1 MYILCSS
8 FCCCCRFAEN
18 KNLNESASA
27 LVGSVIYVTWCF
39 FSTRTGL
46 GYTII
51 WVISLIWNM
60 STVKQ
65 SYETCRI
72 PLDWRYLQSDIFKQH
87 SGGVWVSD
95 SCCSRYSIV
104 ELSQYHTQMNAMRN
118 YKLCLSEKYV
128 VLFIARPIQFDML
141 NNSTYQLAV
150 RWCLNK
156 LFLSVHSEK
165 CTPHTHT
172 HCWFIGN
179 ANDFPFDLLNE
190 IADASQ
196 HKCNARRSH
205 WIDFQT
211 VEHDASIFWARLI
224 QIHILYANVKSNWA
238 KRRYINLRSASN
250 SNRKSIRTNDIHG
263 QNVKHPSKLTLP
275 EPNR

>member
-172 HCWFIGN
+172 HI
-179 ANDFPFDLLNE
+179 ADLLETLMIFHSICWMRLQMQVSTNVMHVDRIE
-190 IADASQ
+190 STFRPSNMM
-196 HKCNARRSH
+196 HLYFGLVWYKSTFCM
-205 WIDFQT
+205 QT
-211 VEHDASIFWARLI
+211 
-224 QIHILYANVKSNWA
+224 
-238 KRRYINLRSASN
+238 
-250 SNRKSIRTNDIHG
+250 
-263 QNVKHPSKLTLP
+263 
-275 EPNR
+275 